1 MATVRYYKG
10 VHKVR
15 ILTKSEGYLIVEALE
30 DFEDTVNNE
39 RIHVETGEKRIVP
52 IENIYK
58 QKTLPPMVREHAYEL
73 QMEKELERFVAK
85 KEAKDAKVKD
95 T

>member
-39 RIHVETGEKRIVP
+39 RIHVKTGEKRIVP

-58 QKTLPPMVREHAYEL
+58 KRTLPPMVREHAYEL
-73 QMEKELERFVAK
+73 HMEKELERFVAK

>member
-10 VHKVR
+10 VHKVK

-73 QMEKELERFVAK
+73 KMEKELRRFVAK
-85 KEAKDAKVKD
+85 KEAKDAKAKD
-95 T
+95 I

>member
-15 ILTKSEGYLIVEALE
+15 TLTKSEGYLIVEALE

-39 RIHVETGEKRIVP
+39 RIHVKTGEKRIVP

-58 QKTLPPMVREHAYEL
+58 KKRYHQWLGNTLTSCTWRKSL
-73 QMEKELERFVAK
+73 S
-85 KEAKDAKVKD
+85 D
-95 T
+95 